1 MTLTGRLNLF
11 FLAALALVLAGFSAT
26 VYGLASVHMYGQAD
40 ERLESALNTLGAAA
54 EVGRDSVEWEP
65 SERSLRVGPRQVG
78 DQPVWGVTD
87 EAGRPVDRSPQPEA
101 EDILGE
107 AASHL
112 REAPDDVRRVRW
124 QGGRWQAGQ
133 RWLRPDPSA
142 ALEPN
147 PGDATAKRHAALLI
161 TAAVPLEPIR
171 ATLRQLAAA
180 LAGTSAAVLF
190 VAALLGRAVCR
201 RALSPLRR
209 MAEAARAMGPAD
221 AEGRLAVPLAD
232 DELADLG
239 QSFNGLLDRL
249 RESHERQRR
258 FTGDASHQLRTPLTV
273 ILGQV
278 EVALRRDRPADEY
291 RRTLETVH
299 ARAGHLQR
307 IVDALLFLARAD
319 GEAASPVREQLN
331 LSTWLPRHLESWA
344 GHPRRGDLRAEVNG
358 EPAEVQ
364 AHPVLLGELVNV
376 LLDNACRYSRPGTP
390 VTAGVACENG
400 DVWVEIADEGPGI
413 NEADL
418 VRIFEPF
425 VSLAGGGVGLGLSIA
440 RRLAEVMGGSL
451 SASSAPGRGSRFRLT
466 LPAAGR
472 HRGGDVTAAD
482 GNELTARAVG
492 TAQ

>member
-11 FLAALALVLAGFSAT
+11 FLAALAVVLAGFSAT
-26 VYGLASVHMYGQAD
+26 VYGLASAHLYGQAD

-65 SERSLRVGPRQVG
+65 SERSLRVAPQQVG
-78 DQPVWGVTD
+78 NQLVWGVTD
-87 EAGRPVDRSPQPEA
+87 EAGRPVDRSRQPEA
-101 EDILGE
+101 EDVLGE
-107 AASHL
+107 AAARL

-124 QGGRWQAGQ
+124 QGGRWQAGR

-142 ALEPN
+142 AQDPN
-147 PGDATAKRHAALLI
+147 PGDVAGKRHAALLI
-161 TAAVPLEPIR
+161 TVAVPLEPIR
-171 ATLRQLAAA
+171 VTLRQLAAA
-180 LAGTSAAVLF
+180 LAGTSAAVLLI
-190 VAALLGRAVCR
+190 AALLGRAVCR

-221 AEGRLAVPLAD
+221 AEGRLAVPPAA

-239 QSFNGLLDRL
+239 QSFNDLLDRL

-258 FTGDASHQLRTPLTV
+258 FTGDASHQLRTPLAV

-299 ARAGHLQR
+299 AKASHLQR
-307 IVDALLFLARAD
+307 IIDALLFLARAD
-319 GEAASPVREQLN
+319 GEAAAPVREQLE
-331 LSTWLPRHLESWA
+331 LSTWLPRHLETWA
-344 GHPRRGDLRAEVNG
+344 GHPRRDDLRADVNG
-358 EPAEVQ
+358 EPAEVE

-390 VTAGVACENG
+390 VTAGVACKNG
-400 DVWVEIADEGPGI
+400 DVHVEVTDEGPGI
-413 NEADL
+413 NDADL
-418 VRIFEPF
+418 ARVFEPF

-451 SASSAPGRGSRFRLT
+451 SASSVPGRGCRFRLT
-466 LPAAGR
+466 LPAAGG
-472 HRGGDVTAAD
+472 HRA
-482 GNELTARAVG
+482 G
-492 TAQ
+492 TVDNSDLATGASR